1 MDFSD
6 VIQAAMEPLQGHGFG
21 GFRKQ
26 INLSELVSKKLSGAT
41 LPLGDS
47 ATIKFPVGCKVVV
60 SLPQRKASFSP
71 PATAHVGG
79 LLGKVDV
86 HGITISS
93 DWREF
98 TPLLTNCPD
107 LVTVE
112 ML

>member
-1 MDFSD
+1 MDFTD
-6 VIQAAMEPLQGHGFG
+6 VIRAAMEPLGGHGFG

-26 INLSELVSKKLSGAT
+26 INLSELVSKRLSGAT

-47 ATIKFPVGCKVVV
+47 ASIKFPIGCKVVV
-60 SLPQRKASFSP
+60 NLPQRKVSFSP

-86 HGITISS
+86 HGLEISP

-98 TPLLTNCPD
+98 KPLLTGVPD